1 MKHLVVLTALLALLM
16 VGCGV
21 NKDYVQE
28 QISQSEANTNAKIND
43 LQQKTQTNSEDIAK
57 LQSLA
62 QQLQED
68 TKMALNQ
75 AAGFE
80 NYQIIWE
87 GEINFA
93 FDVYKVSDVAAQTLD
108 EAGAKMEANPR
119 SVMELVGHTDRT
131 GSDQYN
137 LMLGQQRA
145 MAAQRYLANNFGI
158 SLYRM
163 FIMSEGK
170 QKPVAMPDESNAASR
185 NRRVHMV
192 LWGPMTGQ

>member
-28 QISQSEANTNAKIND
+28 QIAQSEANTNAKIND

-62 QQLQED
+62 QQLQKD

-170 QKPVAMPDESNAASR
+170 QKPIATPDESNAASR